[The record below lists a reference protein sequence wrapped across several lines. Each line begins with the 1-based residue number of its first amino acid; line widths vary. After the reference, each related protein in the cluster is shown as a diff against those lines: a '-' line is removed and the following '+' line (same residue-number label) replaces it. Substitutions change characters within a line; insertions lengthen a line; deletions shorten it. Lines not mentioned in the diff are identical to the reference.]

1 MLKKVRSVVWYYL
14 RGLGTINVPT
24 SNSSSIIIAA
34 LVPGAHVLCPPLHC
48 PKTISLSC
56 CNRHMKHCSIRFHMS
71 PSSRYDVVFFFGLDK
86 QYKILNYYYHYE
98 YLSNFR
104 MCQQAL
110 LTSTLCIHSISPLP
124 VPTAHQPSKRSLS
137 RPSKS
142 KSGW

>member
-1 MLKKVRSVVWYYL
+1 VHVKKERSVVNMVLYSWFGDNKCTNFQL
-14 RGLGTINVPT
+14 LIRHHCP
-24 SNSSSIIIAA
+24 
-34 LVPGAHVLCPPLHC
+34 HVLCPPLHC